1 MQFAG
6 ILARDDVRQV
16 MRRLGD
22 AGWRMQ
28 VYIHI
33 DKKSDTAPFYA
44 ALRNRGNV
52 QAA

>member
-16 MRRLGD
+16 MRRLRD

-28 VYIHI
+28 VKDVFVHN
-33 DKKSDTAPFYA
+33 
-44 ALRNRGNV
+44 RNLLSVLLKDWRRYRRRP
-52 QAA
+52 